1 MIKTEHADIS
11 IKHSKLKENILTYTN
26 IYKQN
31 FQTVSVNLVQMADLI
46 WPTEGEIIVI
56 PYMLPLA

>member
-26 IYKQN
+26 VYKQN

-46 WPTEGEIIVI
+46 
-56 PYMLPLA
+56 